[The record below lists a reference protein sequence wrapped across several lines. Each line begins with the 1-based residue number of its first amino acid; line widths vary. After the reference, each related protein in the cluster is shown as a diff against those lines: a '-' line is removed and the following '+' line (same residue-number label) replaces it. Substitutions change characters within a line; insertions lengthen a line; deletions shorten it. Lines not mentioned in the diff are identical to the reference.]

1 MIREEAFGRITQVER
16 QAFRPSF
23 DLTVTTVSSDR
34 KESGMQEFS
43 VVGKSVERK
52 DGRVKVTGSARYAA
66 DLVAP
71 GMLHGKILRS
81 PLAHARILHMDTSRA
96 EALPGVMAVIT
107 GKDFPGQ
114 PFGTRPDTR
123 DQLPMPLTKV
133 HHFGEG
139 VAAVAALDEDIA
151 EEALD
156 LIRVEYEE
164 LPVVLTAEDAL
175 KPDAPA
181 VNEFKKTNL
190 AYASDFVFG
199 DVEKGFKDADHIREE
214 TFSSQRVT
222 VGFIEP
228 HACLAEVDRAG
239 RVLLQG
245 SKQSPYITWR
255 HMCRALDIPLTKMR
269 IVNPYV
275 GGAFSGKHDPFD
287 VDFAAVKLA
296 QKTGRPVRIALNY
309 DEVLAAYRQRNA
321 MNARL
326 RIGVK
331 KSGAITALEAEC
343 VLEGGPICGI
353 GPFNIYYFG
362 AFLNIPYKIPAIK
375 YHGKLVYSNRSPCG
389 TVRGQE
395 IVLAQFALDS
405 LLHMVGEDIHV
416 DPVEMRLIN
425 AVTDHYTTANGIVVD
440 VSGLRRCIERSAA
453 EIKWKE
459 SRKTRP
465 KGRGIGFSCASHPSG
480 PRLGG
485 HFGSSVILKLVEDG
499 KVIVTHGGTE
509 IGQGCNTIF
518 CQMVAEVLGLPI
530 EDVEQGVSDSDT
542 TVFDSGMFGDRCT
555 FWDGN
560 AAILAG
566 KDLKRQLATVAAKD
580 LMAEPEALEFQN
592 RRIFVKDDPSR
603 SMDFLLAVRKT
614 YYEHGAPLYGRGYWA
629 ATDIDLVDWKTGKG
643 NLAHGLD
650 FIATAIELDVDE
662 ETGKVT
668 LLKSAHGDD
677 AGQPINPLMLD
688 GQVLGGS
695 THMMGHGLMEES
707 LYDEKGRALNCSWR
721 DYKQPTSMDVPLEAV
736 VEHIHTHDPYGP
748 FGAKGAGEASSC
760 STLAAIANGVYDAV
774 GVRIKDLPITPEKI
788 LQALKHKEG
797 K

>member
-1 MIREEAFGRITQVER
+1 MEE
-16 QAFRPSF
+16 
-23 DLTVTTVSSDR
+23 L
-34 KESGMQEFS
+34 K

-52 DGRVKVTGSARYAA
+52 DGRVKVTGKARYAG

-71 GMLHGKILRS
+71 GMLHGKLLRS
-81 PLAHARILHMDTSRA
+81 PHAHAKILNIDTSKA
-96 EALPGVMAVIT
+96 NALPGVMGIIT
-107 GKDFPGQ
+107 GKDFPGI
-114 PFGTRPDTR
+114 PYGVRPDIR
-123 DQLPMPLTKV
+123 DQLPMPITKV

-139 VAAVAALDEDIA
+139 IAAVAAIDEDTA

-156 LIRVEYEE
+156 LINVDYEE

-175 KPDAPA
+175 KPDSPPI
-181 VNEFKKTNL
+181 NEFKESNI
-190 AYASDFVFG
+190 AYSSDFNFG
-199 DVEKGFKDADHIREE
+199 DVEKGFKEADYIREE
-214 TFSSQRVT
+214 KFSSQRVT

-228 HACLAEVDRAG
+228 HACLAEVDPTG
-239 RVLLQG
+239 RILLQG

-255 HMCRALDIPLTKMR
+255 HMCRALDIPLTKLR
-269 IVNPYV
+269 IVNPFV

-296 QKTGRPVRIALNY
+296 QKTGQPVKLVLNY

-326 RIGVK
+326 RLGVK
-331 KSGAITALEAEC
+331 KNGAITALDAEC
-343 VLEGGPICGI
+343 VLEGGHICGI

-405 LLHMVGEDIHV
+405 LLHMMGEDIGV
-416 DPVEMRLIN
+416 DPVEMRMVN
-425 AVTDHYTTANGIVVD
+425 AVTDNWTTANGIVVD
-440 VSGLRRCIERSAA
+440 VSGLSRCIEKSA
-453 EIKWKE
+453 EVIKWKE
-459 SRKTRP
+459 SRKDRQ

-485 HFGSSVILKLVEDG
+485 HFGSSVVLKLVEDG

-509 IGQGCNTIF
+509 IGQGCNTVF

-530 EDVEQGVSDSDT
+530 EDVMQGVSDSDT
-542 TVFDSGMFGDRCT
+542 TIFDSGMFGDRCT

-560 AAILAG
+560 AAILAA
-566 KDLKRQLATVAAKD
+566 KDLKKQLAAIAAKQLHAD
-580 LMAEPEALEFQN
+580 PEELEFQN
-592 RRIFVKDDPSR
+592 KRIFFKGSPER
-603 SMDFLLAVRKT
+603 GIEFLLAVRKA
-614 YYEHGAPLYGRGYWA
+614 YYEEGTPLYGRGYWA
-629 ATDIDLVDWKTGKG
+629 ATDIDIVDWKTGKG

-650 FIATAIELDVDE
+650 FIASAIELEVDE

-668 LLKSAHGDD
+668 LIKAAHGDD

-695 THMMGHGLMEES
+695 THMIGHALYEES
-707 LYDEKGRALNCSWR
+707 LYDEKGRALNHTWR

-760 STLAAIANGVYDAV
+760 STLAAIANGIYDAV
-774 GVRIKDLPITPEKI
+774 GVRIRDLPITPEKI
-788 LQALKHKEG
+788 LEALKRKKEG
-797 K
+797 SACS